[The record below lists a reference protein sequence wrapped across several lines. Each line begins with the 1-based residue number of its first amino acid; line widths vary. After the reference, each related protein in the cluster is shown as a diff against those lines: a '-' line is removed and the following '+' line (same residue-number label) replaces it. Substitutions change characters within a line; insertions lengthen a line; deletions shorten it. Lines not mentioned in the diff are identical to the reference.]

1 MKVEKNGD
9 GALTLELSSAEADQL
24 AGDLIQ
30 HAEHLPSAALDL
42 ASLLREAKYGAR
54 DNFRQPPNPWE
65 PAESV
70 PPAVGKS

>member
-1 MKVEKNGD
+1 MKVEKSGD
-9 GALTLELSSAEADQL
+9 GVITLELSSAEADQL
-24 AGDLIQ
+24 AGDFIQ

-65 PAESV
+65 PADNV
-70 PPAVGKS
+70 PPAVGES